1 MQRPVKDGG
10 VRAAAK
16 GVRRAVRRAV
26 PLLLAWTALAGVVGG
41 VSGATLDDQVY
52 AIAGQLMC
60 PVCAGQTVAESD
72 SALAREMRA
81 IIRQKLQAGET
92 RDQILRYF
100 VAQFGESIL
109 AEPRP
114 GGVALILYG
123 ATPVAL
129 ILGVVAAILFIRRRG
144 AHPSSREAP
153 EEPSRAPQR
162 M

>member
-1 MQRPVKDGG
+1 MQRLVKGGG
-10 VRAAAK
+10 VRAAAE
-16 GVRRAVRRAV
+16 GVQPAVRAAV
-26 PLLLAWTALAGVVGG
+26 PLLLTWMALAGVVGG

-100 VAQFGESIL
+100 VAQFGESVL

-123 ATPVAL
+123 GTPAAL
-129 ILGVVAAILFIRRRG
+129 ILGVAAAILFIRRRG
-144 AHPSSREAP
+144 ARPSSREAP
-153 EEPSRAPQR
+153 EEPARAPHR